1 MSTRRTSDNT
11 GNETVR
17 SEDSMQSSRPKGVR
31 PPSRMAP
38 GVSNKTA
45 AVGSSGGSAPTRF
58 SQATQVVSGGGVAVA
73 AGEKGARGKMTGG
86 QTQLAGAISDL
97 AEAEDNAEN
106 EGMKDPI
113 HAWFVIVNGPGKG
126 NSVVIGAG
134 RSAIGRDS
142 QQHVCLDFGDEAISR
157 EKHAWITFDDRV
169 SKFYISAGDGRNLC
183 YVNDAPVL
191 TSLEL
196 KDRDRVAIGKTDLV
210 FISFCGDEFS
220 WT

>member
-17 SEDSMQSSRPKGVR
+17 SDDSSQSSRPKGVR

-38 GVSNKTA
+38 GVSSKTA
-45 AVGSSGGSAPTRF
+45 AVGNGGSSAPTRF
-58 SQATQVVSGGGVAVA
+58 SQATQVVSGGAAAVA
-73 AGEKGARGKMTGG
+73 AGAKQARGKMTGG

-97 AEAEDNAEN
+97 VEADQDSEN
-106 EGMKDPI
+106 EGMKDPV
-113 HAWFVIVNGPGKG
+113 HAWFVIVDGPGKG

-134 RSAIGRDS
+134 RSAIGRGD
-142 QQHVCLDFGDEAISR
+142 QQHVCLDFGDETISR

-183 YVNDAPVL
+183 YVNEEPVL

-196 KDRDRVAIGKTDLV
+196 KDRDKVAIGKTDLV